1 MPNTNRRRFEGR
13 IAAVTGAASGIGRA
27 CALAFAREGAS
38 LVLLDVDKRGLSGT
52 VSLVRALRAASLP
65 LACDVSDAAAVAD
78 AAKAARRRFGRL
90 DALVNNAGIQV
101 RGRLADLEPDRWARQ
116 IGVNLTGA
124 YLVTRAFLP
133 MLSKGRAA
141 SVVNVAS
148 VHAHASRA
156 ETPAYAATKG
166 ALVAFSRSLALDLG
180 ADGIRVNS
188 VSPGIIRTRL
198 FEEAMGRSKNPAAA
212 ERRRIAMHPL
222 GRLGEPEDVAA
233 AVLFLA
239 SPEASFVTG
248 SDLVVDGG
256 LTARLYQDPE
266 NP

>member
-13 IAAVTGAASGIGRA
+13 NVAVTGAASGIGRA

-38 LVLLDVDKRGLSGT
+38 VVLLDVDRRGLSGT
-52 VSLVRALRAASLP
+52 AALVRALRAISLP
-65 LACDVSDAAAVAD
+65 LACDVSDGAAVGA
-78 AAKAARRRFGRL
+78 AAKAARARFGRL

-101 RGRLADLEPDRWARQ
+101 RGRLSDLKPECWERQ
-116 IGVNLTGA
+116 IAVNLTGA

-133 MLSKGRAA
+133 MLSKGHSP
-141 SVVNVAS
+141 SVVTVAS

-156 ETPAYAATKG
+156 ETCAYAATKG

-180 ADGIRVNS
+180 ENGIRVNT

-212 ERRRIAMHPL
+212 LRRRLSLHPL
-222 GRLGEPEDVAA
+222 GRLGEPKDVAA
-233 AVLFLA
+233 AVLFLS
-239 SPEASFVTG
+239 SPEASFITG